1 MQQLGMVTQIKGDV
15 CTVEFT
21 TSVGCCGGK
30 RAKDGSSCCG
40 GEKGNTRL
48 LSLKAYK
55 DKYSPRIG
63 DQVVVNS
70 SPLIVWFQ
78 GLMALVFPTILA
90 LLSYQIIGTSFLLSL
105 IYFPIFWSI
114 LAFFRFAFP
123 RISLPLVKAVNPQ
136 IFIPTSLGKG
146 N

>member
-1 MQQLGMVTQIKGDV
+1 MQQLGMVTNIRGDI
-15 CTVEFT
+15 CTVEFM

-30 RAKDGSSCCG
+30 RTKDGSSCCG

-55 DKYSPRIG
+55 DIYSPRVG
-63 DQVVVNS
+63 DEVLVKS

-78 GLMALVFPTILA
+78 GFMALILPSLLA
-90 LLSYQIIGTSFLLSL
+90 LVSYHIMGASFIISFL
-105 IYFPIFWSI
+105 YFPIFWAL
-114 LAFFRFAFP
+114 LAFFRFVFP
-123 RISLPLVKAVNPQ
+123 KLSLPLIKEVNPSL
-136 IFIPTSLGKG
+136 FIPTSFKKG